1 MFAPASALICV
12 LLHDGEF
19 GVWDLD
25 AQTLVA
31 HTYSLLADAT
41 ALWPQRCGS
50 IAYTVSGGNAP
61 LCHTAADRSV
71 CSGDKAHA
79 RHGMAPALD
88 VRWLQPGRRLVILTA
103 ERLVRALHA
112 HGARRR
118 CTRELAYVCAAFC
131 AT

>member
-1 MFAPASALICV
+1 MFAPTSALICV

-50 IAYTVSGGNAP
+50 IAYTVSARRQRATVSHRSGSLRLQRRQGAR
-61 LCHTAADRSV
+61 AARD
-71 CSGDKAHA
+71 GA
-79 RHGMAPALD
+79 
-88 VRWLQPGRRLVILTA
+88 
-103 ERLVRALHA
+103 
-112 HGARRR
+112 GARR
-118 CTRELAYVCAAFC
+118 AMASAGSAAGHLDSR
-131 AT
+131 AAGARTARARRAAEVYA